1 MSTDT
6 LVKEL
11 GIEGYLEHY
20 RGKEMLRILTC
31 GSVDDGKSTLIGRM
45 LHDSGG
51 IAEDQLAALER
62 DSARFG
68 TTGGELDYA
77 LLLDGLQAE
86 REQGITIDVAYRYFA
101 TDKRKFIIADTP
113 GHEQYTRNMATGAS
127 TADLAVI
134 LVDARKGVLDQTRR
148 HAFIVSL
155 LGIKHVVVA
164 VNKMDLVEFAE
175 PVFERIRKDVIAFGA
190 KLQVNDLHFIP
201 VSAIT
206 GDNVV
211 TRGENMPWYQG
222 GPLLDYLETVH
233 IAGDRNLI
241 DLRFPI
247 QLVTRPNL
255 DFRGYAGTVASGI
268 VRKGDEVVSLPS
280 GKQSRIKA
288 IWTYEGEIDEAVANM
303 AVTLTLEDE
312 IDMSRGDMLVHPNNA
327 PRVSTRSEAMVVWMA
342 DDALEPGKNYLVKQG
357 STQVSAVV
365 SDLRYRMNIQTMHR
379 EDADGLGLNEI
390 GRVSLQTSRPLAVDG
405 YRKNRNTGAFILID
419 RMTNSTVGAGMF
431 VDRTTAVRA
440 LDPRRSA
447 ADAGSN
453 VRDERNPTLIPGEAR
468 RSKLGHSAFTLWL
481 TGLPRAGKSSVARG
495 LEKALFE
502 AGCAAVVLDG
512 ERLRRGVNSDLGFS
526 HRDRQENL
534 RRGAELARLMNQ
546 QGLIT
551 IAAFVS
557 PLEVHRQS
565 AREVIGADD
574 FLEIYC
580 DAPLQVCEDRDQE
593 ELYSRAREGE
603 LRNVTGIDSPY
614 EPPEGADLVLDTGLL
629 AVEENVARV
638 MEELIKRGFVFPDRS
653 DPDQ

>member
-1 MSTDT
+1 MSTAS

-11 GIEGYLEHY
+11 GIEGFLAHY

-62 DSARFG
+62 DSVRFG
-68 TTGGELDYA
+68 TTEGKLDYA

-175 PVFERIRKDVIAFGA
+175 PVFEQIRKDVIAFGA
-190 KLQVNDLHFIP
+190 KLQVHDLHFIP
-201 VSAIT
+201 VSAIS

-211 TRGENMPWYQG
+211 ARGENMPWYQG

-233 IAGDRNLI
+233 VAGDRNLI

-247 QLVTRPNL
+247 QLVTRPHL
-255 DFRGYAGTVASGI
+255 DFRGYAGTVASGV
-268 VRKGDEVVSLPS
+268 VRTGDDVVSLPS
-280 GKQSRIKA
+280 GKQSRVKA
-288 IWTYEGEIDEAVANM
+288 IWTYEGEIDEAVAGM
-303 AVTLTLEDE
+303 AVTLTLDDE
-312 IDMSRGDMLVHPNNA
+312 IDMSRGDTLVHPNNA
-327 PRVSTRSEAMVVWMA
+327 PRVGTRSEAMVVWMA
-342 DDALEPGKNYLVKQG
+342 DDALEPGKNYLLKQG

-365 SDLRYRMNIQTMHR
+365 GELRYKIDIQTMHR

-390 GRVSLQTSRPLAVDG
+390 GRMSLQTSRPLAVDG
-405 YRKNRNTGAFILID
+405 YHKNRATGAFILID
-419 RMTNSTVGAGMF
+419 RMTNATVGAGMF
-431 VDRTTAVRA
+431 VDRTPAAHA

-453 VRDERNPTLIPGEAR
+453 VRDPTLIPGEAR
-468 RSKLGHSAFTLWL
+468 RRELGRAAFTLWL

-502 AGCAAVVLDG
+502 AGYAAVVLDG
-512 ERLRRGVNSDLGFS
+512 ENLRRGVNSDLGFS
-526 HRDRQENL
+526 PRDRQENL
-534 RRGAELARLMNQ
+534 RRAAELARLMNQ

-551 IAAFVS
+551 IAAFVA
-557 PLEVHRQS
+557 PLEAHRRS
-565 AREVIGADD
+565 ARETIGADD
-574 FLEIYC
+574 FLEIHC
-580 DAPLQVCEDRDQE
+580 DAPQEVCEERDQE
-593 ELYSRAREGE
+593 GLYSRAREGE

-614 EPPEGADLVLDTGLL
+614 EPPENADLVLDTSAR
-629 AVEENVARV
+629 AVDENVARV
-638 MEELIKRGFVFPDRS
+638 IEELIKRGFINKA
-653 DPDQ
+653 